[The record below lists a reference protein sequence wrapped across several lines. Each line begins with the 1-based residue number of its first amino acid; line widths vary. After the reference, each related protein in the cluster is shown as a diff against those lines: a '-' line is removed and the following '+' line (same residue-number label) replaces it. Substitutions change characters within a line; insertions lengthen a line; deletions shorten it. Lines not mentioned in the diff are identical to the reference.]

1 MTVRT
6 QSENLNKL
14 DLSNNK
20 LKYFQDKWVSKI
32 ISSSLSTLNLSGNP
46 FRCDCQLTDAN
57 MKSFL
62 ANEPGKKLIEYAL
75 YAGQGSGKIMC
86 QDGDF
91 KGHDLLKI
99 QPDDVERKGIQCTK
113 PRITGISKSSKLDA
127 GKSLLLKCIATGNPL
142 PTIEW
147 KAPNDDTYRLTS
159 DDFEGVTVHQD
170 GSMLI
175 EDIRTS
181 DAVSLSE
188 FSGFNIIFLSRV
200 NILVLVKTAKDLSKP
215 KRMSK

>member
-1 MTVRT
+1 
-6 QSENLNKL
+6 
-14 DLSNNK
+14 
-20 LKYFQDKWVSKI
+20 
-32 ISSSLSTLNLSGNP
+32 
-46 FRCDCQLTDAN
+46 
-57 MKSFL
+57 MKTFL

-75 YAGQGSGKIMC
+75 YAGQGNGKIMC
-86 QDGDF
+86 SDGDF
-91 KGHDLLKI
+91 KGTDLLKI
-99 QPDDVERKGIQCTK
+99 TPGMVDQKGIQCTK

-188 FSGFNIIFLSRV
+188 FPGFKIIFLPRV

-215 KRMSK
+215 KPMSK

>member
-1 MTVRT
+1 MISRT
-6 QSENLNKL
+6 RSENLNKL

-46 FRCDCQLTDAN
+46 FRCDCQLTEAN
-57 MKSFL
+57 MQTFL
-62 ANEPGKKLIEYAL
+62 NNHEIKKLIEYAL
-75 YAGQGSGKIMC
+75 YSGQGNGKIMC
-86 QDGDF
+86 TDDKQNPPDF
-91 KGHDLLKI
+91 GSGQDLLKI
-99 QPDDVERKGIQCTK
+99 TSEMVRNKNPKCEK
-113 PRITGISKSSKLDA
+113 PRITGISKSSTVDA
-127 GKSLLLKCIATGNPL
+127 GKSLLLKCIAKGNPM

-147 KAPNDDTYRLTS
+147 KAPNEDTYRLTS

-181 DAVSLSE
+181 DAVSFIFCPVDKMIRLAHPCSSAE
-188 FSGFNIIFLSRV
+188 NLHFNHL
-200 NILVLVKTAKDLSKP
+200 
-215 KRMSK
+215 

>member
-1 MTVRT
+1 M
-6 QSENLNKL
+6 NKL

-46 FRCDCQLTDAN
+46 FRCDCQLTEAN
-57 MKSFL
+57 MHTFL
-62 ANEPGKKLIEYAL
+62 DNQEIKKLIEYAL
-75 YAGQGSGKIMC
+75 YSGQGNGKIMC
-86 QDGDF
+86 TDDKQNPPDF
-91 KGHDLLKI
+91 GSGQDLLRITSEMVRNKN
-99 QPDDVERKGIQCTK
+99 PKCEK
-113 PRITGISKSSKLDA
+113 PRITGISKSSTVDA
-127 GKSLLLKCIATGNPL
+127 GKSLLLKCIAKGNPM

-147 KAPNDDTYRLTS
+147 KAPNEDTYRLTS

-181 DAVSLSE
+181 DAVSFIFSSSRQNDTLS
-188 FSGFNIIFLSRV
+188 S
-200 NILVLVKTAKDLSKP
+200 P
-215 KRMSK
+215 M